1 MKRVIL
7 TSSSGVGLTYAGR
20 ADMVVVPLIFR
31 QKCPCITYQFEMRS
45 CHI

>member
-20 ADMVVVPLIFR
+20 ADMVVPLIFR